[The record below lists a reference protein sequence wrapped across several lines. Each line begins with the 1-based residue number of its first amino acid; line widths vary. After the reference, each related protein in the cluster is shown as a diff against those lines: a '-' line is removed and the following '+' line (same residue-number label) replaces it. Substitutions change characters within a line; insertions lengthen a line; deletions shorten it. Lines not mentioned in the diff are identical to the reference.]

1 MKSRISA
8 SFATLMLLGVFAASS
23 VTAAVPVPGSTIPG
37 NYQCS
42 ADGLTIDPVADGT
55 YNLVGGGTITI
66 DVQNTAAGQVFDFT
80 TSGATIDMIVVK
92 GGPNYH
98 VYIFTPG
105 VSSAEDLHAP
115 LNLNN
120 GKWYGLSHLCIESTK
135 KVPGGDPDPK
145 K

>member
-1 MKSRISA
+1 MKNRVSA
-8 SFATLMLLGVFAASS
+8 SLTTLLLLGVFAAAN
-23 VTAAVPVPGSTIPG
+23 VTAGVPTPGSTIPG

-42 ADGLTIDPVADGT
+42 EDGLKIEPVADGT
-55 YNLVGGGTITI
+55 YNLIGGGTITI
-66 DVQNTAAGQVFDFT
+66 DVQSTASGPVFDFW

-98 VYIFTPG
+98 VYTFTPG
-105 VSSAEDLHAP
+105 VESAEDLHAP

-120 GKWYGLSHLCIESTK
+120 NKWYGLSHLCIESTK
-135 KVPGGDPDPK
+135 KSGGGDPDPK